1 MKLKNLY
8 NVEYIYNIDAGTVT
22 AVARVE
28 RFDKNFLRFRD
39 YYSYITGNYS
49 KSKTVFSGVAR
60 LKAGDENNLKLAK
73 RIARCKA
80 LRQANRYYGNLIT
93 KMVRAFNCLTLKVT
107 DIGISTFRKAADY
120 NNEINKLTK
129 GE

>member
-1 MKLKNLY
+1 MKIKNLY

-28 RFDKNFLRFRD
+28 RFDKNFLRFRN

-60 LKAGDENNLKLAK
+60 LKAGDENNPELAK

-80 LRQANRYYGNLIT
+80 LRQANNYYGNLLF
-93 KMVRAFNCLTLKVT
+93 KMT
-107 DIGISTFRKAADY
+107 DGISHLMLDMSRMGIGTLCRAMSYDE
-120 NNEINKLTK
+120 EINKLTK